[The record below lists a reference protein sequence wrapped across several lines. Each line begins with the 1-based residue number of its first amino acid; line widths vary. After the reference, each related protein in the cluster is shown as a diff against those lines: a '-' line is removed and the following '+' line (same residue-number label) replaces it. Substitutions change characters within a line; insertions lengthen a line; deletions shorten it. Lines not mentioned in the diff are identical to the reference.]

1 MSRQPINPAALPR
14 VGQPFE
20 GGFYAGRMYF
30 DGQEHALVDSG
41 REHELA
47 AAWWDKDGPR
57 PNIRGACS
65 CHDGRANTRAMA
77 EAGST
82 IAAQV
87 LAMSIRGFDDWHLPA
102 LEELQLMRANL
113 CQLPKWEVWYAHQGP
128 GGPEQA
134 FCHSEYW
141 SSTQRTAGGAW
152 AVTMRNW
159 NNSCSNWGFKVK
171 GIRPIRSV
179 PIKPLG
185 FIHEPVT
192 DGADL
197 RHQCAENCS
206 HLASR
211 DAVVAV
217 VERFIN
223 EDSGRFYGRASA
235 FVDALVG
242 IGGPRQ

>member
-1 MSRQPINPAALPR
+1 MSRQPVNPASLPR

-20 GGFYAGRMYF
+20 GGFYAGRIYF
-30 DGQEHALVDSG
+30 DGQEHALVDAG
-41 REHELA
+41 RDHELA
-47 AAWWDKDGPR
+47 AAWWDKEGPR

-179 PIKPLG
+179 PIKP
-185 FIHEPVT
+185 FEFVHEPAG
-192 DGADL
+192 DGRDQGAGA
-197 RHQCAENCS
+197 RPGN
-206 HLASR
+206 R

-217 VERFIN
+217 VERFVN
-223 EDSGRFYGRASA
+223 EDSGRFYGRATEL
-235 FVDALVG
+235 VDALVG
-242 IGGPRQ
+242 IGEQRHA